1 MYLPLELEN
10 NYSSKLSKITVI
22 PLAISAVFI
31 PSFEQVFACKE
42 VSYVKA
48 VFFENDYSARY
59 RSPCFSLN
67 ESQKPLCK

>member
-1 MYLPLELEN
+1 MYLPLKLEN

-42 VSYVKA
+42 VSYVK
-48 VFFENDYSARY
+48 VSI
-59 RSPCFSLN
+59 L
-67 ESQKPLCK
+67 